1 MNENLKWNI
10 IQKYFEDNPKCLVK
24 HHIDSFND
32 FFNYNIKQIFKE
44 KNPIKIL
51 KQQDKK
57 TKKFHKQAHLYLAGK
72 NGEKLYYGKPVI
84 FDEDSEHMM
93 FPNEARL
100 RNMTYGISIHYDV
113 DVDIISLD
121 TNEKEIIEGG

>member
-51 KQQDKK
+51 KQQ
-57 TKKFHKQAHLYLAGK
+57 
-72 NGEKLYYGKPVI
+72 N
-84 FDEDSEHMM
+84 
-93 FPNEARL
+93 
-100 RNMTYGISIHYDV
+100 
-113 DVDIISLD
+113 
-121 TNEKEIIEGG
+121 

>member
-57 TKKFHKQAHLYLAGK
+57 TKKFHEYDLFDLIHLIL
-72 NGEKLYYGKPVI
+72 NSFQLV
-84 FDEDSEHMM
+84 
-93 FPNEARL
+93 N
-100 RNMTYGISIHYDV
+100 
-113 DVDIISLD
+113 SLQLLSRCD
-121 TNEKEIIEGG
+121 AKVPTI

>member
-72 NGEKLYYGKPVI
+72 NGEKLYYGKPSSTILFLKIFLTLSVI
-84 FDEDSEHMM
+84 KLLKFVS
-93 FPNEARL
+93 
-100 RNMTYGISIHYDV
+100 
-113 DVDIISLD
+113 
-121 TNEKEIIEGG
+121 